1 MVLGVCRRV
10 LCHAQD
16 AEDAFQAT
24 FLILA
29 RKAATAVPRG
39 AVGNWLY
46 GVAYRTALAARSINA
61 RRRQRERPLDNVP
74 HPQTAPPEPRSD
86 VLAALDREL
95 SRLPDK
101 YRQVVVLCELEG
113 RTRKE
118 VARQLGLP
126 EGTLSWR
133 LAAARKMLA
142 RRLARY
148 GPEVAGAT
156 LAAVLA
162 AGAAAGV
169 PPLVGATVRAA
180 AGVSPAPVAVLTQEV
195 LKAMLVTRLT
205 KGMAV
210 LFLLGLL
217 TLACGALAQAPAD
230 RKNEAP
236 AGESAR
242 EDDPPEWRDDPLY
255 RVSEALV
262 GWWPADGHAF
272 DLVGSLH
279 GKVVPPVG
287 FDKGCRGRA
296 FSFAPTKG
304 GAVPAPPPARGL
316 GGAPPTAAVGEVSVA
331 SSELTDTFTMALWV
345 NPTAS
350 FQDNG
355 NNQVAGVTGQRYA
368 IYPTHGGND
377 GKRAGCG
384 ISAGTNGVS
393 LFEHTHDH
401 CPCVLMYKTDIKD
414 WTHVAVVYA
423 KGTPTLYVN
432 GSAVKTGDRSRWTVI
447 PGAGFGDSRVGY
459 GPYQGLIDEATL
471 FSRALTAEEIKVVMR
486 ATGPEKPAPAA
497 PAARLSDAAYAKLWS
512 ALGGK
517 RAPRSLFAVDRLA
530 AGGDETV
537 RRLRERLL
545 PEPVVDRP
553 SVEELIAQLDDD
565 AYDKREQA
573 TRLLQ
578 EKGARIM
585 ARLQEALKTSRSAE
599 VRARLEKILQ
609 QWIEEPLT
617 LEELR
622 AVRAITAL
630 GRIDTPA
637 GRALLAEIAKG
648 PESRPQ
654 TVAARGALAQAD
666 GKDKRSGK

>member
-1 MVLGVCRRV
+1 
-10 LCHAQD
+10 
-16 AEDAFQAT
+16 
-24 FLILA
+24 
-29 RKAATAVPRG
+29 
-39 AVGNWLY
+39 
-46 GVAYRTALAARSINA
+46 
-61 RRRQRERPLDNVP
+61 
-74 HPQTAPPEPRSD
+74 
-86 VLAALDREL
+86 
-95 SRLPDK
+95 
-101 YRQVVVLCELEG
+101 
-113 RTRKE
+113 
-118 VARQLGLP
+118 
-126 EGTLSWR
+126 
-133 LAAARKMLA
+133 
-142 RRLARY
+142 
-148 GPEVAGAT
+148 
-156 LAAVLA
+156 
-162 AGAAAGV
+162 
-169 PPLVGATVRAA
+169 
-180 AGVSPAPVAVLTQEV
+180 
-195 LKAMLVTRLT
+195 
-205 KGMAV
+205 
-210 LFLLGLL
+210 
-217 TLACGALAQAPAD
+217 
-230 RKNEAP
+230 
-236 AGESAR
+236 
-242 EDDPPEWRDDPLY
+242 
-255 RVSEALV
+255 
-262 GWWPADGHAF
+262 
-272 DLVGSLH
+272 
-279 GKVVPPVG
+279 
-287 FDKGCRGRA
+287 
-296 FSFAPTKG
+296 
-304 GAVPAPPPARGL
+304 
-316 GGAPPTAAVGEVSVA
+316 VA
-331 SSELTDTFTMALWV
+331 SPELTDTFTMALWV
-345 NPTAS
+345 YPTAT

-355 NNQVAGVTGQRYA
+355 NYQVAGVTGQRYA

-414 WTHVAVVYA
+414 WTHVAVVYE

-432 GSAVKTGDRSRWTVI
+432 GAAVKTGNRSRWTVI

-471 FSRALTAEEIKVVMR
+471 FSRALTAEEIKVVLR

-497 PAARLSDAAYAKLWS
+497 PAARLSDAAYARLWS
-512 ALGGK
+512 SLGGK

-530 AGGDETV
+530 AGCDETV

-585 ARLQEALKTSRSAE
+585 AKLQEALKTSRSAE

-609 QWIEEPLT
+609 QWSEEPLT